1 MGDESRL
8 RALARELERIERIG
22 ARRGFDV
29 EKFAAGHTRQLE
41 VLQAVRKEPRL
52 LLMMARQ
59 TGKSWTIFGG
69 HADRAMRSRTTNLA
83 FGLTGPSVRNT
94 FWEPVWKPLC
104 SRWKLPVDNIDTTMT
119 ARWQNGSRTLFAG
132 TDDVRHV
139 QNVLGG
145 RLDGSLVTI
154 DECQS
159 QPRAVLVTML
169 TSILPPMLTPA
180 STLLL
185 AGTIP
190 EAPGGPWWVESQKA
204 SWWQRSWGRLD
215 NVHTPEA
222 RAALDAHLEANGLAE
237 SDPQI
242 QRDWFG
248 NREAF
253 DPLARAYHYRE
264 ERNSYT
270 PVRPAWVDRITLKSG
285 NAWGADAPPGVDTFS
300 AAIDPG
306 ASDPCGVVI
315 LGWSSKTGGP
325 VWHLFDWVSDY
336 NARLSLDDM
345 VDVLRQARDAL
356 GGRNWQYR
364 YDTNSQNEINAF
376 QHSHGIPSIKAA
388 TRADFG
394 GQVRRL
400 NNMLGNASFRVI
412 KDSNL
417 AQDFVTARLDKAKLA
432 NNQWDWTSEYHPT
445 ASECA
450 RYALA
455 GFWDAV
461 PVSKPPV
468 PVDPF
473 EAEMA
478 RARALANVPAYLQK
492 RAAMTRRFS

>member
-1 MGDESRL
+1 M
-8 RALARELERIERIG
+8 ARELAALR
-22 ARRGFDV
+22 ARSDARGFDI
-29 EKFAAGHTRQLE
+29 AAYCAGHMPQYDVITAARSQS
-41 VLQAVRKEPRL
+41 RM

-59 TGKSWTIFGG
+59 TGKSWSICGAHG
-69 HADRAMRSRTTNLA
+69 DRAILRPGSTNLF

-94 FWEPVWKPLC
+94 FWEPVWKPAC
-104 SRWKLPVDNIDTTMT
+104 QKWKWAVDNLDTTMT
-119 ARWQNGSRTLFAG
+119 ARWANGSRTLFSG

-145 RLDGSLVTI
+145 RLDGSLVSI

-159 QPRAVLVTML
+159 QPRGVLTAML
-169 TSILPPMLTPA
+169 TSILPPMLTPT

-190 EAPGGPWWVESQKA
+190 EAPGGPWWVESQKS

-222 RAALDAHLEANGLAE
+222 RVQLDAHLEANGLTE
-237 SDPQI
+237 LDPQI

-248 NREAF
+248 NRNAF

-264 ERNSYT
+264 ERNGYVPT
-270 PVRPAWVDRITLKSG
+270 RPPWVDRLVLKSG
-285 NAWGADAPPGVDTFS
+285 KAWGADPPAGIDVFS
-300 AAIDPG
+300 VALDPG

-315 LGWSSKTGGP
+315 LGWSSRTGGP
-325 VWHLFDWVSDY
+325 VYHLFDWVSEY

-345 VDVLRQARDAL
+345 VDVVRQARDAI

-388 TRADFG
+388 QKMDMA
-394 GQVRRL
+394 GQIRRT
-400 NNMLGNASFRVI
+400 NNMLGNASLVVI
-412 KDSNL
+412 RDSNL
-417 AQDFVTARLDKAKLA
+417 AQDFVTARLDKVKLGDGKY
-432 NNQWDWTSEYHPT
+432 DWTNDYHPT

-455 GFWDAV
+455 GFWDAL
-461 PVSKPPV
+461 PVSKPMAHA
-468 PVDPF
+468 DPF

-478 RARALANVPAYLQK
+478 RKRALENVPAYLRK
-492 RAAMTRRFS
+492 RTANGWRM

>member
-1 MGDESRL
+1 MADEARL
-8 RALARELERIERIG
+8 RALAAEARRLELVL
-22 ARRGFDV
+22 AKRGFDI
-29 EKFAAGHTRQLE
+29 KAYANGHTRQLE
-41 VLQAVRKEPRL
+41 VLQAARVERRM

-59 TGKSWTIFGG
+59 TGKSWSIAGA
-69 HADRAMRSRTTNLA
+69 HADRAMSRPGVTNLA
-83 FGLTGPSVRNT
+83 FGLTGPAVRNT
-94 FWEPVWKPLC
+94 FWEPVWLPMC
-104 SRWKLPVDNIDTTMT
+104 ARWKLPAEHVDTTMT
-119 ARWQNGSRTLFAG
+119 TRWANGSRTLFSG

-145 RLDGSLVTI
+145 RLDGSLVSI

-159 QPRAVLVTML
+159 QPRDVFVAML
-169 TSILPPMLTPA
+169 RTILPPMLTPS

-190 EAPGGPWWVESQKA
+190 EAPGGPWWVESQKT
-204 SWWQRSWGRLD
+204 SWWQRSWGRMD

-222 RAALDAHLEANGLAE
+222 RAELDAHMQANGLAE
-237 SDPQI
+237 LDPQI

-264 ERNSYT
+264 ERNGYA
-270 PVRPAWVDRITLKSG
+270 PARPAWVDRLQLKSG
-285 NAWGADAPPGVDTFS
+285 KAWGADPLPGVDTFS
-300 AAIDPG
+300 VALDPG
-306 ASDPCGVVI
+306 GSDPCGVVI

-325 VWHLFDWVSDY
+325 VYELFDWVSEY

-345 VDVLRQARDAL
+345 ADVVRQARDAI

-364 YDTNSQNEINAF
+364 YDTNSDMEINAF

-388 TRADFG
+388 KKADMAGQIRRA
-394 GQVRRL
+394 
-400 NNMLGNASFRVI
+400 NNMLGNATLKVI
-412 KDSNL
+412 AGSNL
-417 AQDFVTARLDKAKLA
+417 AQDFVTARLDQGKLA
-432 NNQWDWTSEYHPT
+432 NNQWAWTNDYHPT

-468 PVDPF
+468 PADPF

-478 RARALANVPAYLQK
+478 RARALENVPAYLRK
-492 RAAMTRRFS
+492 RTANGWRM